1 VRVIFSGGGTGGHL
15 YPALAIAR
23 ALVRLAPEVTP
34 LFVGAERGIEREVLP
49 NTEFAHRLL
58 PLHPLHRSKPWLIGR
73 TAAGLVRSWRLLAAE
88 ARLAPPLMVVG
99 TGGYASAA
107 ALAHARAR
115 GIPYLLQ
122 EQNGHPGMVTRMF
135 AGGAR
140 EICLGYRQAELL
152 LKPGR
157 RTVISA
163 TGNPIDPPPEPRPS
177 RAAARQRWGFPA
189 EGGVVLLVSGGSQG
203 ARPLNEAV
211 AAWVRAGLP
220 EELFLIWGTGRGM
233 HDSYA
238 TLGSH
243 RVRVEPYLSPI
254 ADAYAASELAI
265 SRAGALTLA
274 ELSAWGIPSIMV
286 PLPAAAADHQTAN
299 AREVADDGAGVL
311 LPQRELT
318 AERLAAEISELVL
331 DASHRAR
338 LARAAGLRARPRAA
352 EDIARRILTHL
363 DLKQHQT

>member
-23 ALVRLAPEVTP
+23 ALVRLAPEVSP
-34 LFVGAERGIEREVLP
+34 FFVGAERGIEREVLP
-49 NTEFAHRLL
+49 ATEFAHRLL
-58 PLHPLHRSKPWLIGR
+58 PLHPIYRSQPWLIGR
-73 TAAGLVRSWRLLAAE
+73 TAAGLVRSWRLLAEE
-88 ARLAPPLMVVG
+88 ARRTPPHMVVG

-107 ALAHARAR
+107 ALAHARAHR
-115 GIPYLLQ
+115 IPYLLQ

-140 EICLGYRQAELL
+140 EICLGYRQAEQLL
-152 LKPGR
+152 RPGR

-177 RAAARQRWGFPA
+177 RATARQRWGFPA
-189 EGGVVLLVSGGSQG
+189 EGGVVLLISGGSQG
-203 ARPLNEAV
+203 ALPLNEAV
-211 AAWVRAGLP
+211 AAWVRGGIP
-220 EELFLIWGTGRGM
+220 EGLFLIWGTGRGM
-233 HDSYA
+233 HERYA
-238 TLGSH
+238 SLGSD

-254 ADAYAASELAI
+254 AEAYAASELAI

-274 ELSAWGIPSIMV
+274 ELSAWGIPSVMV
-286 PLPAAAADHQTAN
+286 PLPSAAADHQTAN
-299 AREVADDGAGVL
+299 AREIADEGAGVL

-318 AERLAAEISELVL
+318 AARLAETISELLSDSSRLAA
-331 DASHRAR
+331 
-338 LARAAGLRARPRAA
+338 LARAAELRARPRAA